1 MKAAVYDGNGGLVV
15 RDVPR
20 PEVGTDGVLLNVS
33 HVGFC
38 GSDHHM
44 IESRNLAEGYILGHE
59 VSGTV
64 VEIGPDV
71 RGVELGT
78 RVIIRPTFCGSCPEC
93 LTGKP
98 YMCVND
104 RRALGIGSMNG
115 AFAEY
120 VLVYPQM
127 LIPIPHGVDSRNAA
141 LAEAFAASYHG
152 IRCSQRTGGSA
163 LVIGGGAIGLA
174 LVRLLKVMGFGPVAL
189 SEPVES
195 KRALAAQYGAD
206 MTVDPIETNLVLW
219 TFEKTSGRGFDAVYE
234 CSGVPRV
241 VQEGMNTVA
250 RGGVMCIV
258 SIIMKDVTISP
269 IVLNFKEIWLTGSYS
284 NTHEEN
290 KEILDWMAQGKIDG
304 RPLITEEVTL
314 DELPSVYRQR
324 IATGQAIKVMIRV
337 GEPF

>member
-1 MKAAVYDGNGGLVV
+1 MKAVVYDGDGGLVV
-15 RDVPR
+15 RDVPK
-20 PEVGTDGVLLNVS
+20 PEVGMDGVLLKVS

-44 IESRNLAEGYILGHE
+44 IESRNLSEGYILGHE

-64 VEIGPDV
+64 AELGSEVRDVEIGA
-71 RGVELGT
+71 
-78 RVIIRPTFCGSCPEC
+78 RVVIRPTFCGECPEC
-93 LTGKP
+93 KAGKP

-104 RRALGIGSMNG
+104 RRALGIGTMNG

-127 LIPIPHGVDSRNAA
+127 LIPVPDGVDSRNAA
-141 LAEAFAASYHG
+141 LAEAFSASLHG
-152 IRCSQRTGGSA
+152 IRCSEKTGGSA

-189 SEPVES
+189 SEPVEA
-195 KRALAAQYGAD
+195 KRSLARQFGAD
-206 MTVDPIETNLVLW
+206 MTVNPLENNLVLY
-219 TFEKTSGRGFDAVYE
+219 TFEQTGGRGFDVVYE
-234 CSGVPRV
+234 CSGVAGV
-241 VQEGMNTVA
+241 IQDGMNSVA

-258 SIIMKDVTISP
+258 SMIMKDVSISP
-269 IVLNFKEIWLTGSYS
+269 MVLNFKEIWLTGSYS

-290 KEILDWMAQGKIDG
+290 RECLKWMAQGKIDG

-314 DELPSVYRQR
+314 DELPEVYRER
-324 IATGQAIKVMIRV
+324 IATAQAIKVMIRV
-337 GEPF
+337 GESF